1 VEVANK
7 HEGIAVNLIH
17 KTLHSTTFRHT
28 TNLMMKL
35 VPLFSDHLPSMEQ
48 GILCQTITLS
58 TKQAQCVVEF
68 EYVSNFSH
76 QPT

>member
-1 VEVANK
+1 MRAVHVEVANK

-48 GILCQTITLS
+48 DILCQTLLLRVQSKHSVLWNLS
-58 TKQAQCVVEF
+58 M
-68 EYVSNFSH
+68 
-76 QPT
+76 